1 MKTLNLTEERKAEI
15 LKEFTDMLNGK
26 KVVAGGTITFD
37 VGSGK
42 AKEKQLIAYSPDAWI
57 KLQQLLKSYSSEV
70 AWHCLVDKVEDG
82 MYHVEDLIV
91 YPQIVTG
98 VTVDTDDEAY
108 TKFLIDL
115 PFEQAQKMR
124 MQCHSHVN
132 MGVSPSGTD
141 LTNQKEIVEGSSRKG
156 FYIFQIWNKSGSCHS
171 TIYDFDAG
179 VMYENSEIEVA
190 VALSD
195 GAWADEWVEETHK
208 VVASKAKEAPK
219 HLYTNYYQERML
231 YDGLE

>member
-1 MKTLNLTEERKAEI
+1 MKMLKLTDERREQLI
-15 LKEFTDMLNGK
+15 KEFTDMLDSK
-26 KVVAGGTITFD
+26 KVVAGGKITFD
-37 VGSGK
+37 VGTEK
-42 AKEKQLIAYSPDAWI
+42 AKEKQIIAYTPQAWV
-57 KLQQLLKSYSSEV
+57 KLTHLLRSYSSEV

-82 MYHVEDLIV
+82 MYLVEDLIV

-179 VMYENSEIEVA
+179 VMCENSKIEVA

-195 GAWADEWVEETHK
+195 GFWADEWAEETHK
-208 VVASKAKEAPK
+208 VVTSKAKEAPK
-219 HLYTNYYQERML
+219 HLYTNYYQERIL